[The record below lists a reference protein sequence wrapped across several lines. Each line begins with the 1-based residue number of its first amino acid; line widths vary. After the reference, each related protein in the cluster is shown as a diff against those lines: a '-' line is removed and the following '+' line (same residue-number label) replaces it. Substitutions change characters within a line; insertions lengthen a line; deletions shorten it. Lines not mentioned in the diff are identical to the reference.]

1 MCEHPC
7 LSPFFLNEVLLYF
20 NALVGFTMSTLIQSA
35 LGTWVMRPQSKSFIT
50 SHHHP
55 VKTDYLQLPIQQP
68 WAQMWAH
75 PQCRKIADCFYFQ
88 ASKFIFELGF
98 SSHEILEVFVGKCRY
113 RLISL
118 FLMSHL
124 VM

>member
-1 MCEHPC
+1 MCEPPC
-7 LSPFFLNEVLLYF
+7 ISPFFINKVLLF
-20 NALVGFTMSTLIQSA
+20 CNALVGFTTSTLIQSA
-35 LGTWVMRPQSKSFIT
+35 LGTWVMRPQSTSFII
-50 SHHHP
+50 SHPHP
-55 VKTDYLQLPIQQP
+55 VNTDYLQPPIQQP
-68 WAQMWAH
+68 RAQMWAY

-113 RLISL
+113 RRISL

-124 VM
+124 VT